1 MKTKYNPFYRT
12 KPKMTYIP
20 DHWGR
25 LDQGKWVADDR
36 FTPPP
41 KPGSREYLD
50 ARKLFKL
57 TASIGERGANDRTD
71 VGKLEALLY
80 MAGVFDLDGSNGPTG
95 YYGER
100 LKQAVKAFQKARG
113 LRVDGDVGPKGE
125 TIRTLA
131 QHLQGLGR
139 RGDKV
144 LAHLTPEEAKFLH
157 DNTDGGSINP
167 DTGLMEF
174 NVGGEDADEKK
185 GTYIWRTVGDNRV
198 RSEHAVR
205 DGKTFSWDNP
215 PDGGHPGEAPNCRC
229 TAEDVENQQKCN
241 ELQEQIERAN
251 LKVDSI
257 KRDVKE
263 SRKTLRHHEE
273 EFVQIENDFLIML
286 ATFGLS
292 DLADG
297 GGDFLQRLKKMLN
310 RLNLVGKYLQ
320 IKEAWD
326 RRNAAERAMGIA
338 RQNLEDKRKQ
348 LKEAEEELSKLR
360 KQYDKKCG

>member
-1 MKTKYNPFYRT
+1 L
-12 KPKMTYIP
+12 
-20 DHWGR
+20 GR

-113 LRVDGDVGPKGE
+113 LRVDGDVGPEGE

-144 LAHLTPEEAKFLH
+144 LAHLTPDEAKFLH

-174 NVGGEDADEKK
+174 NIAGEDADEKK

-229 TAEDVENQQKCN
+229 TAETVEEEEKCK
-241 ELQEQIERAN
+241 ELQDLMEKAWEAHDQLHEQYLDLEKEKERLQSGLDRVRSMDPREFISDEEYEN
-251 LKVDSI
+251 TESEFPVGRWG
-257 KRDVKE
+257 KRW
-263 SRKTLRHHEE
+263 
-273 EFVQIENDFLIML
+273 
-286 ATFGLS
+286 
-292 DLADG
+292 
-297 GGDFLQRLKKMLN
+297 LKKKVWPLFDYHQKNANGVALKRMLITELTE
-310 RLNLVGKYLQ
+310 RLNETNAKIAALEKERKKRNYTAKEYSRRYRECMDNHGK
-320 IKEAWD
+320 K
-326 RRNAAERAMGIA
+326 
-338 RQNLEDKRKQ
+338 
-348 LKEAEEELSKLR
+348 
-360 KQYDKKCG
+360 

>member
-1 MKTKYNPFYRT
+1 M
-12 KPKMTYIP
+12 
-20 DHWGR
+20 
-25 LDQGKWVADDR
+25 ADDR

-50 ARKLFKL
+50 ARKLFKF
-57 TASIGERGANDRTD
+57 TATIGERGANDRTD
-71 VGKLEALLY
+71 VGKIEALLY
-80 MAGVFDLDGSNGPTG
+80 MAGVFDLDGTNGPTG

-139 RGDKV
+139 WGDKV
-144 LAHLTPEEAKFLH
+144 LAHLTPAEAKFLH

-174 NVGGEDADEKK
+174 NIAGEDADEKK

-229 TAEDVENQQKCN
+229 TAEEPDCTKQWLEHREIVK
-241 ELQEQIERAN
+241 ELAPLSGKLSNLEKEISN
-251 LKVDSI
+251 LKI
-257 KRDVKE
+257 
-263 SRKTLRHHEE
+263 L
-273 EFVQIENDFLIML
+273 IEKNKAAIEI
-286 ATFGLS
+286 
-292 DLADG
+292 
-297 GGDFLQRLKKMLN
+297 LKKIETALLMGAAATRFPN
-310 RLNLVGKYLQ
+310 PYVKIAGYASDVAAVIVGVKIREIEAEMQGNIAKLQ
-320 IKEAWD
+320 PLEKEHPIL
-326 RRNAAERAMGIA
+326 EEKVRALIARKELAKQNYNECMGI
-338 RQNLEDKRKQ
+338 
-348 LKEAEEELSKLR
+348 
-360 KQYDKKCG
+360 